1 MSEKNELFTI
11 SREEKEKEKEATD
24 QLLKDYL
31 SSTDKHK
38 EPNDR
43 IEGKGNV
50 WEIILSGADKIPYE
64 HFKEFRGV

>member
-1 MSEKNELFTI
+1 MDKKKKK
-11 SREEKEKEKEATD
+11 KEPAD

-31 SSTDKHK
+31 STTDNHK